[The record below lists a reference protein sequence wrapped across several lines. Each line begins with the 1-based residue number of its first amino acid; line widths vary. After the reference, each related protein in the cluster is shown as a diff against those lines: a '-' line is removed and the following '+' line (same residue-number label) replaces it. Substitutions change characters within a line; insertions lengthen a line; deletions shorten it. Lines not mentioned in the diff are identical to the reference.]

1 MRHACWLEAKHTSH
15 SSPPK
20 RRFDKQEASSINRPV
35 NFSPR
40 AFRSF
45 LPLALLLFAMCLW
58 LDTRNNTFP
67 FFYHRDEPDK
77 VTQLLENE
85 WNFHHPTLMLV
96 TAKLAAQ
103 LFRTPP
109 EPQRVV
115 ETGRWVSAVFA
126 ALGVTA
132 LALLAASLRGLAGF
146 LGVSVMLALHHQ
158 VFELAHYMKEDTA
171 LFMGLAL
178 TFLALRFFEMRRTDF
193 DAILLGA
200 ACGLSLSAKYLGIV
214 ATIPALIALIF
225 LLKKSAADNR
235 SKSLLLFFAGLL
247 GVTAAA
253 NYPLLANLQNF
264 TSSFGREIA
273 LVTEGKGDVTRQVP
287 HSEYLRAF
295 IDNTNFA
302 IWLLLAAFLVRFW
315 KTRRERTFTEW
326 SAVIFP
332 FALAL
337 AMSFSPKAND
347 RYFLPCTALFGSMA
361 GLGVVDAAEF
371 LRDRACLPMRASVA
385 MILVVTAMIQI
396 LHVPKIIPNSL
407 AEYYRAF
414 REDDRKELA
423 QWISKNL
430 PADAVIAQDTYVG
443 LPTPD
448 RPERL
453 KVQPLLA
460 QKILSG
466 KRPLVELTDSENPDS
481 LRAQG
486 VTYVVTSE
494 SDYGRYRRATL
505 EPKDDKQA
513 EFLRKK
519 KFYDNLRA
527 NYPLLWSRSRSAVI
541 YLHPGLELY
550 DLAPAKQK
558 G

>member
-1 MRHACWLEAKHTSH
+1 M
-15 SSPPK
+15 
-20 RRFDKQEASSINRPV
+20 

-40 AFRSF
+40 AFRSY
-45 LPLALLLFAMCLW
+45 LPLALLLFAACLW
-58 LDTRNNTFP
+58 LDTRHNTFP

-96 TAKLAAQ
+96 SAKLAAQ
-103 LFRTPP
+103 LFHTPP
-109 EPQRVV
+109 EPQRIV
-115 ETGRWVSAVFA
+115 ETGRWVSAFFA

-146 LGVSVMLALHHQ
+146 LGVTVTLALHHQ

-178 TFLALRFFEMRRTDF
+178 TFLALGYFEARRTGLS
-193 DAILLGA
+193 ALLLGA
-200 ACGLSLSAKYLGIV
+200 ACGLSLSAKYLGII
-214 ATIPALIALIF
+214 AAIPALVALIF
-225 LLKKSAADNR
+225 SQKKSAAENR
-235 SKSLLLFFAGLL
+235 AKFLWLFFAGLL
-247 GVTAAA
+247 VVTAAA

-264 TSSFGREIA
+264 TSSFGREVA

-302 IWLLLAAFLVRFW
+302 LWLLLVAFLVRFW
-315 KTRRERTFTEW
+315 KMRRERGFTEW

-347 RYFLPCTALFGSMA
+347 RYFLPCTALFGFMT
-361 GLGVVDAAEF
+361 GLGTVDAAELLQDR
-371 LRDRACLPMRASVA
+371 LRLRKCTWIAVIVL
-385 MILVVTAMIQI
+385 ITAVFQI
-396 LHVPKIIPNSL
+396 VHIPKIIPNSL
-407 AEYYRAF
+407 AEYYQAF

-423 QWISKNL
+423 EWISKNL

-460 QKILSG
+460 QNILSG
-466 KRPLVELTDSENPDS
+466 RRPLVELTDSENPDS
-481 LRAQG
+481 LCAQG

-505 EPKDDKQA
+505 EPKDDRQA

-550 DLAPAKQK
+550 RLTPMKSE